1 MYYFVATDDIQH
13 PETRELCISH
23 GQIIPLIDLPGI
35 CDDMGIDNVTGIVVT
50 GGEDHA
56 HDVRESVLNDAK
68 YGPMARFSTGELLT
82 DVYAR
87 LLCSNA
93 IKFVDPVQARAIAHR
108 ILQDL
113 G

>member
-23 GQIIPLIDLPGI
+23 GQIIPLIDLPGL
-35 CDDMGIDNVTGIVVT
+35 CDAMGIDNVRGIFV
-50 GGEDHA
+50 GSDDDA
-56 HDVRESVLNDAK
+56 YAMRETVLNDAK
-68 YGPMARFSTGELLT
+68 YGPMARFSTDELLT

-93 IKFVDPVQARAIAHR
+93 IKFVDPVQARAIANR

>member
-1 MYYFVATDDIQH
+1 MYYFVASDDIQH

-23 GQIIPLIDLPGI
+23 GQIIPLIDLPGL
-35 CDDMGIDNVTGIVVT
+35 CDDMGIDTVSGSFAA
-50 GGEDHA
+50 GSDHA
-56 HDVRESVLNDAK
+56 YDVREAVLNDVK
-68 YGPMARFSTGELLT
+68 YGSMACFSTDELLT

-93 IKFVDPVQARAIAHR
+93 IKFVDPVQARAIANR

-113 G
+113 A